1 MVECRRLAPT
11 GHAAAVASRLLLG
24 DERTSRLAPG
34 LPSLSRRHFDSNT
47 GEIRALPFR
56 DDSCKWNASRGITAL
71 LEDDLPIP
79 VSSVSPK
86 AHGLRS
92 RLAGGR
98 SR

>member
-1 MVECRRLAPT
+1 M
-11 GHAAAVASRLLLG
+11 
-24 DERTSRLAPG
+24 
-34 LPSLSRRHFDSNT
+34 
-47 GEIRALPFR
+47 PFR
-56 DDSCKWNASRGITAL
+56 DYSCKWNASRGITAL